1 MAIGKISGPML
12 QTNLERQ
19 GVDLS
24 IDGNVAYFDVTNRRL
39 GVNTVPTA
47 TLDVNGNA
55 KIANFSF
62 AANTITSTTGVI
74 NLGSI
79 SNVTISGGS
88 SNYVM
93 ATNGAGILRWAQIS
107 DLDFTFGNLEFV
119 DTTIHV
125 TKLNSNLYLAA
136 NGSGVINAN
145 GTLVSNV
152 AVPVNSSDAATKG
165 YVDTTLLAFNDDRI
179 VSGNTVVLATASN
192 VTVSV
197 SGSQIASYT
206 ATNANISNIKI
217 TGSSISSLTSDLQL
231 AGRILSNKIVFGSN
245 SSVTLPAG
253 DNAARPAVP
262 SAGDFRYNTTT
273 NSIEFYNGSDWLGTS
288 VNIDSQVINGDGTN
302 QSFTLSHATTTNGI
316 LVSING
322 TLQQPT
328 LAYTVSGN
336 VITFVEIPMSTD
348 VIEVRYIALTVT
360 PSVNVNSV
368 DSANVAVNT
377 TTTII
382 DSFSS
387 SQYGSA
393 KYTISATDSNS
404 RQIYN
409 VVLTQFGGTSSLATV
424 ANVRTGASYI
434 TFTSNVSGSTV
445 NLIAQASTSLAQIK
459 IQKTYFTI

>member
-1 MAIGKISGPML
+1 MAS
-12 QTNLERQ
+12 
-19 GVDLS
+19 
-24 IDGNVAYFDVTNRRL
+24 
-39 GVNTVPTA
+39 
-47 TLDVNGNA
+47 
-55 KIANFSF
+55 
-62 AANTITSTTGVI
+62 
-74 NLGSI
+74 
-79 SNVTISGGS
+79 
-88 SNYVM
+88 
-93 ATNGAGILRWAQIS
+93 
-107 DLDFTFGNLEFV
+107 
-119 DTTIHV
+119 
-125 TKLNSNLYLAA
+125 
-136 NGSGVINAN
+136 
-145 GTLVSNV
+145 
-152 AVPVNSSDAATKG
+152 
-165 YVDTTLLAFNDDRI
+165 
-179 VSGNTVVLATASN
+179 
-192 VTVSV
+192 
-197 SGSQIASYT
+197 
-206 ATNANISNIKI
+206 
-217 TGSSISSLTSDLQL
+217 L
-231 AGRILSNKIVFGSN
+231 AGEILSNKIVFGSN

-387 SQYGSA
+387 SQYGGA
-393 KYTISATDSNS
+393 RTQTIGMRGNAQVAQRYCSCPQ
-404 RQIYN
+404 RH
-409 VVLTQFGGTSSLATV
+409 TSI
-424 ANVRTGASYI
+424 VRRCAGCWRP
-434 TFTSNVSGSTV
+434 
-445 NLIAQASTSLAQIK
+445 LRCWQ
-459 IQKTYFTI
+459 